1 MGTTTV
7 AQDDG
12 AAGPGTETRRRF
24 GEPVESLTE
33 NVSRTVVASEE
44 SVRSVLLALV
54 AQGHLLL
61 EDAPGVGKTLMAKT
75 LARSISGSFSRVQ
88 CTPDL
93 LPSDIT
99 GTSVFNMHESRFEF
113 KPGPVFSNILLADE
127 INRTGPRTQSALL
140 EAMAEFQ
147 VSADGEALPLPKPF
161 MVIATQNMLESHGI
175 FALPD
180 SQLDRFLIR
189 TSLGLPSVD
198 QEVEILSR
206 AEHGLQEP
214 SAVVSTDD
222 VVAMQEVVRRV
233 NVALPLKEYLA
244 GLAKASREHPLVS
257 MGISP
262 RGTVLLQQAAQG
274 WAAFEDRNYIIPEDV
289 KRVAPMVVS
298 HRIFRRPGSE
308 VTQEEIVQEILE
320 TVPVPL

>member
-1 MGTTTV
+1 
-7 AQDDG
+7 
-12 AAGPGTETRRRF
+12 
-24 GEPVESLTE
+24 
-33 NVSRTVVASEE
+33 
-44 SVRSVLLALV
+44 
-54 AQGHLLL
+54 
-61 EDAPGVGKTLMAKT
+61 MAKT

-99 GTSVFNMHESRFEF
+99 GTSFFNMHESRFEF

-175 FALPD
+175 FPLPD

-320 TVPVPL
+320 TVPVPVPL

>member
-24 GEPVESLTE
+24 GELVESLTE

-175 FALPD
+175 FPA
-180 SQLDRFLIR
+180 S
-189 TSLGLPSVD
+189 GLAARQVSHSD
-198 QEVEILSR
+198 ESR
-206 AEHGLQEP
+206 V
-214 SAVVSTDD
+214 AVGGPRGGDT
-222 VVAMQEVVRRV
+222 
-233 NVALPLKEYLA
+233 LA
-244 GLAKASREHPLVS
+244 GGARA
-257 MGISP
+257 P
-262 RGTVLLQQAAQG
+262 R
-274 WAAFEDRNYIIPEDV
+274 AFGGRKHRRRGRDAGGGPE
-289 KRVAPMVVS
+289 
-298 HRIFRRPGSE
+298 G
-308 VTQEEIVQEILE
+308 
-320 TVPVPL
+320 

>member
-1 MGTTTV
+1 M
-7 AQDDG
+7 
-12 AAGPGTETRRRF
+12 
-24 GEPVESLTE
+24 
-33 NVSRTVVASEE
+33 VASEE

-75 LARSISGSFSRVQ
+75 LASSISGSFSRVQ

-99 GTSVFNMHESRFEF
+99 GTSSSTCTRAGSSSSRGLSS
-113 KPGPVFSNILLADE
+113 PISSLPTRSTAPDRG
-127 INRTGPRTQSALL
+127 RQSALL

-175 FALPD
+175 FPLPD

-233 NVALPLKEYLA
+233 NVGLPLKEYLA

-262 RGTVLLQQAAQG
+262 RGIVLLQQAAQG

-298 HRIFRRPGSE
+298 HRIVRRPGSE

>member
-24 GEPVESLTE
+24 GELVESLTQ

-161 MVIATQNMLESHGI
+161 MVIATQNMLESHGV
-175 FALPD
+175 FPLPD

-189 TSLGLPSVD
+189 TILGLPSVD

-274 WAAFEDRNYIIPEDV
+274 WAAFEDRNYVVPEDV